1 MRKRIFAAI
10 LAATMIVSLCACGNG
25 GGDTQQPS
33 GDNKPATPPSI
44 TSLASFDDI
53 KTILKDKEYE
63 VTDLDVEEYFVS
75 MLCAQGAGLIEVK
88 DRDTVQ
94 KGDVVQV
101 DYTGYLGDEA
111 FDNGA
116 ASNQIIDVNKN
127 CLFGEY
133 TGEYGTTFI
142 DKFTDG
148 MIGAKKKTPVKHNVT
163 FPKNY
168 SSSTLAGKEA
178 TFEFNV
184 DRIYVKATP
193 DNVDD
198 AYIAKYMEKQGF
210 TTVEALLTDCR
221 EQLVASSVI
230 NYVIAKSKVEIPD
243 EYLQERLA
251 TYETQIVEISGAT
264 SLDEFV
270 YSYYQTTVS
279 SVRPYWLSYIKTSI
293 ITEVVLAEMVKSKD
307 VKIDET
313 KVQEY
318 IDEVMSVNSSFDE
331 ADDIYFEFGYGN
343 IEKGKERLSN
353 QIAMTDY
360 ILEKYRASQSVTE

>member
-1 MRKRIFAAI
+1 MRKRIFAAL

-25 GGDTQQPS
+25 SGDTQQPS
-33 GDNKPATPPSI
+33 GDNSPATPPSV
-44 TSLASFDDI
+44 TSLASFDDF
-53 KTILKDKEYE
+53 KTILKDEDYE
-63 VTDLDVEEYFVS
+63 VTDEDVENYFVS

-94 KGDVVQV
+94 KGDVVQA
-101 DYTGYLGDEA
+101 DYTGYLDDEA

-116 ASNQIIDVNKN
+116 ATNQIIDVDKN

-148 MIGAKKKTPVKHNVT
+148 LVGAKKKTPVKHNVT
-163 FPKNY
+163 FPDNY
-168 SSSTLAGKEA
+168 SSSDLAGKET

-184 DRIYVKATP
+184 DRIYIKATP

-198 AYIAKYMEKQGF
+198 AYVAKYMEKQGF

-221 EQLVASSVI
+221 EQLVATAII
-230 NYVIAKSKVEIPD
+230 NYTIANSKVDIP
-243 EYLQERLA
+243 EAYLQERL
-251 TYETQIVEISGAT
+251 TIYENAIVEISGAA
-264 SLDEFV
+264 SIDEFV

-279 SVRPYWLSYIKTSI
+279 SIRPYWLSYIKTCI
-293 ITEVVLAEMVKSKD
+293 NTEAVLSEMVKSKD
-307 VKIDET
+307 IKVDESKVKEYLDE
-313 KVQEY
+313 
-318 IDEVMSVNSSFDE
+318 IMSVNSSFADE
-331 ADDIYFEFGYGN
+331 EDVYFELGYAN

-353 QIAMTDY
+353 QLAISDY
-360 ILEKYRASQSVTE
+360 VLEKYRASQSVTE

>member
-1 MRKRIFAAI
+1 MRKRILAAL

-25 GGDTQQPS
+25 SGDTQQP
-33 GDNKPATPPSI
+33 GGNNAPATPPTI
-44 TSLASFDDI
+44 TSLASFDDF
-53 KTILKDKEYE
+53 KTILKDKKYE
-63 VTDLDVEEYFVS
+63 VTDEDVVDYFVS

-101 DYTGYLGDEA
+101 DYTGYLNDKA
-111 FDNGA
+111 FDGGA
-116 ASNQIIDVNKN
+116 ASNQIIDVDKN

-148 MIGAKKKTPVKHNVT
+148 LVGAKKKTPVKHNVT

-168 SSSTLAGKEA
+168 SSSTLAGKET

-193 DNVDD
+193 DNVTDD
-198 AYIAKYMEKQGF
+198 YVKKYMEKQGF

-221 EQLVASSVI
+221 EQLVATAVI
-230 NYVIAKSKVEIPD
+230 NYTIANSKVDIPD
-243 EYLQERLA
+243 AYLQERLA
-251 TYETQIVEISGAT
+251 IYENAIVEISGAT
-264 SLDEFV
+264 SIDEFV
-270 YSYYQTTVS
+270 YSQYQTTVS
-279 SVRPYWLSYIKTSI
+279 SIRPYWLSYIKTSI
-293 ITEVVLAEMVKSKD
+293 ITEVVLAEMIKSKD
-307 VKIDET
+307 VKADET
-313 KVQEY
+313 KLQEY
-318 IDEVMSVNSSFDE
+318 IEEVMSVNSNFTD
-331 ADDIYFEFGYGN
+331 ADDIYFELGYAN

-353 QIAMTDY
+353 QLAITDY